1 MKKSLVLT
9 GMMGVGKSTIG
20 KLLSIRLKMRFVD
33 IDRIIE
39 NQEKMLVK
47 DIFEKKGEQ
56 YFRKLEE
63 KKSME
68 ILEKEDFVI
77 ALGGGA
83 FVNDN
88 IRTLTI
94 KNCISF
100 WLNASTETLLNRN
113 SGSKKRPLLKNM
125 NLKEI
130 LIKIADERKRIYKN
144 ANFRIDCDKL
154 KPSEIIKDIIEKYK
168 DA

>member
-113 SGSKKRPLLKNM
+113 SGSKKRPLLKM
-125 NLKEI
+125 TSFELTPLHFIQSLGFTFLI
-130 LIKIADERKRIYKN
+130 LRVINYLSQNNSI
-144 ANFRIDCDKL
+144 
-154 KPSEIIKDIIEKYK
+154 P
-168 DA
+168 